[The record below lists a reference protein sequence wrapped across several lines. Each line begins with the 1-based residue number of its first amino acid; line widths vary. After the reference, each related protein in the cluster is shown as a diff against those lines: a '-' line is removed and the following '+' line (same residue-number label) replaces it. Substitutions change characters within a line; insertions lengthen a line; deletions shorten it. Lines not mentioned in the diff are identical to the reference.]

1 MARHLLELHC
11 LPKKREIMRLQ
22 FAVLA
27 LLVSLPCYT
36 FAQEYK
42 APQSET
48 DRTLGEIIDDSAITA
63 KIKTALLAKEDVKA
77 LRINVDTLEGKVT
90 LTGSAESREQ
100 IQQAGEIAAGVAGV
114 KSVDNRVALK
124 KAEAGSPPAVTV
136 RTQIKESADDK
147 PTRTAGEFIDD
158 AWIHAKVKAALMRDE
173 KVPGM
178 QISVDTVN
186 KVVTLTGQLADR
198 AVADKA
204 VELAAAV
211 KGVKSVNDQLQVAGE
226 GAAGRVGTA
235 SPAPSPGDVSKR
247 GNRE

>member
-1 MARHLLELHC
+1 MNLH
-11 LPKKREIMRLQ
+11 

-27 LLVSLPCYT
+27 LLVSLPCYGL
-36 FAQEYK
+36 AQEYK
-42 APQSET
+42 TPQGEAE
-48 DRTLGEIIDDSAITA
+48 RTLGEVIDDATITA
-63 KIKTALLAKEDVKA
+63 KIKTALLAEDDVKA

-100 IQQAGEIAAGVAGV
+100 IEQAGEIAAGVAGV
-114 KSVDNRVALK
+114 KSVDNRLALK
-124 KAEAGSPPAVTV
+124 QAETGSPPAVTV
-136 RTQIKESADDK
+136 RTRIEESSAGEAD
-147 PTRTAGEFIDD
+147 RTAGEFIDD
-158 AWIHAKVKAALMRDE
+158 AWINAKVKAALMRDE

-178 QISVDTVN
+178 QINVDTVN

-204 VELAAAV
+204 VKLAAAV

-235 SPAPSPGDVSKR
+235 SSAPSPGDVSKR
-247 GNRE
+247 GE